1 MKNKWTKRVER
12 IKGIQQKIVMTDESS
27 EDLWKKMRRIREREN
42 IKVKKNIGKKN
53 ERKKEIK

>member
-12 IKGIQQKIVMTDESS
+12 IKGIQQKMVMTDESS